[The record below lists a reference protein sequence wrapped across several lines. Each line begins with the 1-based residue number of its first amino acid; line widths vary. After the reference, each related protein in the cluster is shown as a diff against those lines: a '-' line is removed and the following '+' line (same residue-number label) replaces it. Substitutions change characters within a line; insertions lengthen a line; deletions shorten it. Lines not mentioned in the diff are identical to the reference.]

1 MALALG
7 LVLDHQVFAQA
18 TIDISA
24 PTKLTSKASRFKII
38 GKNQDGYI
46 VRLFGTQD
54 VLQSFGNDLRLVA
67 TRTIDFK
74 QQNGLLQHVQLNK
87 SGVTVFYLQGDKKST
102 SIVAQP
108 LSSRFIENGKSVILD
123 SINDRPEYVRENLRV
138 KQSFNQQFT
147 LLYYPYFEDDK
158 IESVSFVCVDRAL
171 QRVYS
176 RRLKLMRPDSEI
188 ESAKFVVDNQ
198 GNTYVFF
205 LNTVDKKDR
214 TQFERIT
221 VYRISA
227 DDEQAKQIELNIER
241 NLFGELYVETDNLNN
256 KLILC
261 GFFDDDNLRNEPA
274 AYGFF
279 YTALNAD
286 SGTINAVT
294 YTNFDSRFMNELT
307 GKSSNEAKLYTFN
320 IKRVMLRNDGGVL
333 LIAES
338 LIKDTR
344 ETIFNSQFSPTFN
357 SIQRINFF
365 QYNDIV
371 AFSMNPE
378 GTVDWRAIMRKK
390 QVSEED
396 NGLFSSFLVV
406 NEKERLRLLYLDE
419 ITTAASL
426 REYELSSE
434 GMVKSNNILF
444 QESKDLMLLPKAGK
458 QVSPNEVVLPSYLRN
473 QLRLVKI
480 TF

>member
-1 MALALG
+1 
-7 LVLDHQVFAQA
+7 
-18 TIDISA
+18 
-24 PTKLTSKASRFKII
+24 
-38 GKNQDGYI
+38 
-46 VRLFGTQD
+46 
-54 VLQSFGNDLRLVA
+54 
-67 TRTIDFK
+67 
-74 QQNGLLQHVQLNK
+74 
-87 SGVTVFYLQGDKKST
+87 
-102 SIVAQP
+102 
-108 LSSRFIENGKSVILD
+108 
-123 SINDRPEYVRENLRV
+123 
-138 KQSFNQQFT
+138 
-147 LLYYPYFEDDK
+147 
-158 IESVSFVCVDRAL
+158 
-171 QRVYS
+171 
-176 RRLKLMRPDSEI
+176 
-188 ESAKFVVDNQ
+188 
-198 GNTYVFF
+198 
-205 LNTVDKKDR
+205 
-214 TQFERIT
+214 
-221 VYRISA
+221 
-227 DDEQAKQIELNIER
+227 
-241 NLFGELYVETDNLNN
+241 
-256 KLILC
+256 
-261 GFFDDDNLRNEPA
+261 
-274 AYGFF
+274 
-279 YTALNAD
+279 
-286 SGTINAVT
+286 
-294 YTNFDSRFMNELT
+294 MNELT

-320 IKRVMLRNDGGVL
+320 IKKVMLRNDGGVL

-419 ITTAASL
+419 ISTAASL